1 MCPKPA
7 LYKRHI
13 LKKALLKM
21 SNTEVRES
29 ESSARYRIAVDTGG
43 TFTDVV
49 VGNNSGDMA
58 VGKALTTYDRV
69 FTGFEGAVHRAAE
82 SVGWSG
88 DEVLRNADV
97 IVYGTTHATNAVL
110 TNKVAK
116 TALLVT
122 DGFADTLLLREGGRR
137 DAFDSKA
144 AYPPPYI
151 PRHLTFEITERISA
165 EGEVLVPLDEEQV
178 RSVLHSLADLGIEAI
193 AVACLWSIINDAHE
207 QRIAELIKEIL
218 PGVPYT
224 LSNDANPT
232 IREYRRAS
240 AASIDASLK
249 PLMADH
255 LGNLREDLVKYG
267 FAGDLLVVTSE
278 GAVLDAE
285 DVLDRPV
292 LLLNSGPSMA
302 PLVGAAAAPDRETVV
317 VCDMGGTTF
326 DVSLVEKGV
335 VRHTREAWLGEP
347 FVGHLTG
354 LSSVAVSSIGAG
366 GGSIAWIDG
375 GGLLRVGP
383 QSARSTPGPAA
394 YGKGGVEPTVTDACV
409 VLGYLDV
416 EGFEGGFTLDR
427 DAAIRAVQSRVAE
440 PLGMDLRQAAQAIL
454 DVSGNQMATATRQAA
469 LEQGVDPRGALMVA
483 GGGAGAMVAALIGDI
498 LETDTVLVPAT
509 AGVLA
514 AYGAHRAPIATEF
527 LSPLHNDTRNFDA
540 GSAQTAVTELTAKA
554 ETFAQRFTHVSN
566 DAEFSYFVDARYPGQ
581 AWDLR
586 VYLDS
591 APDPQGGAAETIE
604 QAFHAEHDRRNGT
617 HDSAS
622 RVEIITWGVRVEIP
636 RHEQLKDAEHV
647 GIESEVHRTDEIV
660 FGGSPYSTPRYRGVT
675 LSPGQHISGPAIIDQ
690 PTTTI
695 VVPPEWDANLDARS
709 NIYLN
714 RKEA

>member
-1 MCPKPA
+1 
-7 LYKRHI
+7 
-13 LKKALLKM
+13 M
-21 SNTEVRES
+21 SDVQTQPGE
-29 ESSARYRIAVDTGG
+29 ARYRIAVDTGG

-49 VGNNSGDMA
+49 VGSNSGDMA

-69 FTGFEGAVHRAAE
+69 FTGFEASVRRAAE

-88 DEVLRNADV
+88 DDVLRNADV

-110 TNKVAK
+110 TGKVAK
-116 TALLVT
+116 TALLTT

-165 EGEVLVPLDEEQV
+165 EGDILVELDEEQV
-178 RSVLHSLADLGIEAI
+178 REVLGSFKEQGIEAV
-193 AVACLWSIINDAHE
+193 AVSFLWSIINDAHE
-207 QRIAELIKEIL
+207 KRVAELIKEIL

-224 LSNDANPT
+224 LSNAANPT
-232 IREYRRAS
+232 IREYRRSS

-255 LGNLREDLVKYG
+255 LGKLRSDLQEYG
-267 FAGDLLVVTSE
+267 FDGDLLVVTSE
-278 GAVLDAE
+278 GAVLDVA

-302 PLVGAAAAPDRETVV
+302 PLVGAAAAPDHDTVV

-326 DVSLVEKGV
+326 DVSLVENGV

-394 YGKGGVEPTVTDACV
+394 YGRGGEEPTVTDACV
-409 VLGYLDV
+409 ALGYLDT
-416 EGFEGGFTLDR
+416 EGFEGGFTLNR
-427 DAAIRAVQSRVAE
+427 EAAVKAIDTRIAG
-440 PLGMDLRQAAQAIL
+440 PLKMDTLQAAQAIL
-454 DVSGNQMATATRQAA
+454 DVSANHMATAIRQSA
-469 LEQGVDPRGALMVA
+469 LEQGVDPRGALIVA
-483 GGGAGAMVAALIGDI
+483 GGGAGAMVAAIIGRL
-498 LETDTVLVPAT
+498 LEADTVLIPAT

-527 LSPLHNDTRNFDA
+527 LSPLHNDTRSFDA
-540 GSAQTAVTELTAKA
+540 GSASRAVEDLTAKA
-554 ETFAQRFTHVSN
+554 ELFVKRFDGVGEAPKVT
-566 DAEFSYFVDARYPGQ
+566 YFVDARYPGQ

-586 VYLDS
+586 VYLDA
-591 APDPQGGAAETIE
+591 APDTSGDAAGIIE
-604 QAFHAEHDRRNGT
+604 RAFHEEHDRRNGT
-617 HDSAS
+617 HDPDS

-636 RHEQLKDAEHV
+636 RPEHTRS
-647 GIESEVHRTDEIV
+647 ESELSRTAEIHRTDSIV
-660 FGGSPYSTPRYRGVT
+660 FGGEPFSTQRYRGVT
-675 LSPGQHISGPAIIDQ
+675 LAPRDKIVGPAVIDQ

-695 VVPPEWDANLDARS
+695 VVPPEWDATLDERS
-709 NIYLN
+709 NIYLT

>member
-1 MCPKPA
+1 
-7 LYKRHI
+7 
-13 LKKALLKM
+13 M
-21 SNTEVRES
+21 SENEVRAS
-29 ESSARYRIAVDTGG
+29 NPDARYRIAVDTGG

-49 VGNNSGDMA
+49 VGSDSGEMA

-69 FTGFEGAVHRAAE
+69 FTGFEGAVRRAAE
-82 SVGWSG
+82 SAGWSG

-110 TNKVAK
+110 TGRIAK

-151 PRHLTFEITERISA
+151 PRHLTFEITERLSA
-165 EGEVLVPLDEEQV
+165 EGEVLVPLDEDQV
-178 RSVLHSLADLGIEAI
+178 RSVLRSFVDLEIEAI

-207 QRIAELIKEIL
+207 RRIAELIEEIL

-224 LSNDANPT
+224 LSNEANPT

-255 LGNLREDLVKYG
+255 LGKLRGDLAQFG

-278 GAVLDAE
+278 GAVLDVV

-317 VCDMGGTTF
+317 VCDMGGTTY

-366 GGSIAWIDG
+366 GGSIAWIDA

-394 YGKGGVEPTVTDACV
+394 YGRGGEEPTVTDACV
-409 VLGYLDV
+409 ALGYLDV
-416 EGFEGGFTLDR
+416 EGFEGGFTLDL
-427 DAAIRAVQSRVAE
+427 DAAVTAIETRIAD
-440 PLGMDLRQAAQAIL
+440 PLGMNVLEAAQAIL
-454 DVSGNQMATATRQAA
+454 EVSGNQMATATRQAA
-469 LEQGVDPRGALMVA
+469 LEQGVDPRGALVVA
-483 GGGAGAMVAALIGDI
+483 GGGAGAMVAAIIGNL
-498 LETDTVLVPAT
+498 LEADTVLIPAT

-540 GSAQTAVTELTAKA
+540 RSAITAVEEVGRKAKA
-554 ETFAQRFTHVSN
+554 FAARFEKVN
-566 DAEFSYFVDARYPGQ
+566 PDAEFSYFVDARYPGQ

-586 VYLDS
+586 VYLDG
-591 APDPQGGAAETIE
+591 APDAEGNAAERIE

-617 HDSAS
+617 HDAAS

-636 RHEQLKDAEHV
+636 RHEQV
-647 GIESEVHRTDEIV
+647 GEEVAASGESVVHRRDPIV
-660 FGGSPYSTPRYRGVT
+660 FGGETFETPRYRGVT
-675 LSPGQHISGPAIIDQ
+675 LSPGQSIPGPAIIDL
-690 PTTTI
+690 PTTTV
-695 VVPPEWDANLDARS
+695 VVPPEWDANLDDRS

>member
-1 MCPKPA
+1 M
-7 LYKRHI
+7 
-13 LKKALLKM
+13 
-21 SNTEVRES
+21 TELIAS
-29 ESSARYRIAVDTGG
+29 TPGTTRYRIAVDTGG

-49 VGNNSGDMA
+49 VGSDGGQMA

-69 FTGFEGAVHRAAE
+69 FTGFEAAVRRAAE
-82 SVGWSG
+82 SVGWDG
-88 DEVLRNADV
+88 HDVLSKADV

-110 TNKVAK
+110 TGKVAK

-122 DGFADTLLLREGGRR
+122 EGFADTLLLREGGRR

-144 AYPPPYI
+144 AYPGPYI
-151 PRHLTFEITERISA
+151 PRHLTYEITERINA
-165 EGEVLVPLDEEQV
+165 EGEILEALDDDQA
-178 RSVLHSLADLGIEAI
+178 RRALQGLAAQNVE
-193 AVACLWSIINDAHE
+193 AVAVSLLWSIINDVHE
-207 QRIAELIKEIL
+207 TRLGELIEEIL

-224 LSNDANPT
+224 LSHDANPT
-232 IREYRRAS
+232 IREYRRSS

-255 LGNLREDLVKYG
+255 LGNLRADLLTFG

-278 GAVLDAE
+278 GAVLDVA

-302 PLVGAAAAPDRETVV
+302 PLVGAAAAPDQETVV

-326 DVSLVEKGV
+326 DVSLVESGV
-335 VRHTREAWLGEP
+335 VRHTRESWLGEP

-394 YGKGGVEPTVTDACV
+394 YGRGGEEPTVTDACV
-409 VLGYLDV
+409 VLGYLDAA
-416 EGFEGGFTLDR
+416 GFEGGFVLDR
-427 DAAIRAVQSRVAE
+427 DAAERAITSRVTR
-440 PLGMDLRQAAQAIL
+440 PLGMTLRQAAQAIL
-454 DVSGNQMATATRQAA
+454 DVSANHMATAIRQAA
-469 LEQGVDPRGALMVA
+469 LEHGVDPRGALIVA
-483 GGGAGAMVAALIGDI
+483 GGGAGAMVAAAIGTL
-498 LETDTVLVPAT
+498 LEARTVLIPAT

-527 LSPLHNDTRNFDA
+527 LSPLANDTRSFDSS
-540 GSAQTAVTELTAKA
+540 SASRAVSDLKAKA
-554 ETFAQRFTHVSN
+554 AAFAERFDGVG
-566 DAEFSYFVDARYPGQ
+566 AEAKFTYFVDARYPGQ

-586 VYLDS
+586 VHLER
-591 APDPQGGAAETIE
+591 APEVSDAAGVIE
-604 QAFHAEHDRRNGT
+604 AAFHEEHDRRNGT
-617 HDSAS
+617 SDSKS
-622 RVEIITWGVRVEIP
+622 RVEIITWGVRVEVP
-636 RHEQLKDAEHV
+636 RPDQLSEP
-647 GIESEVHRTDEIV
+647 ESSTGSQESHRTDSII
-660 FGGSPYSTPRYRGVT
+660 FGGEAYETPRYRGVT
-675 LSPGQHISGPAIIDQ
+675 LGPGDRLVGPVVIDL

-695 VVPPEWDANLDARS
+695 VVPPEWDAELDDRS
-709 NIYLN
+709 NIYLT

>member
-1 MCPKPA
+1 
-7 LYKRHI
+7 
-13 LKKALLKM
+13 M
-21 SNTEVRES
+21 SDVQTQPGE
-29 ESSARYRIAVDTGG
+29 ARYRIAVDTGG

-49 VGNNSGDMA
+49 VGSNSGDMA

-69 FTGFEGAVHRAAE
+69 FTGFEASVRRAAE

-88 DEVLRNADV
+88 DDVLRNADV

-110 TNKVAK
+110 TGKVAK
-116 TALLVT
+116 TALLTT

-165 EGEVLVPLDEEQV
+165 EGDILVELDEEQV
-178 RSVLHSLADLGIEAI
+178 REVLGSFKEQGIEAV
-193 AVACLWSIINDAHE
+193 AVSFLWSIINDAHE
-207 QRIAELIKEIL
+207 KRVAELIKEIL

-224 LSNDANPT
+224 LSNAANPT
-232 IREYRRAS
+232 IREYRRSS

-255 LGNLREDLVKYG
+255 LGKLRSDLQEYG

-278 GAVLDAE
+278 GAVLDVA

-302 PLVGAAAAPDRETVV
+302 PLVGAAAAPDHDTVV

-326 DVSLVEKGV
+326 DVSLVENGV

-394 YGKGGVEPTVTDACV
+394 YGRGGEEPTVTDACV
-409 VLGYLDV
+409 ALGYLDT
-416 EGFEGGFTLDR
+416 EGFEGGFTLNR
-427 DAAIRAVQSRVAE
+427 EAAIKAIDTRIAG
-440 PLGMDLRQAAQAIL
+440 PLKMDTLQAAQAIL
-454 DVSGNQMATATRQAA
+454 DVSANHMATAIRQSA
-469 LEQGVDPRGALMVA
+469 LEQGVDPRGALIVA
-483 GGGAGAMVAALIGDI
+483 GGGAGAMVAAIIGRL
-498 LETDTVLVPAT
+498 LEADTVLIPAT

-527 LSPLHNDTRNFDA
+527 LSPLHNDTRSFDA
-540 GSAQTAVTELTAKA
+540 GSASRAVEDLTAKA
-554 ETFAQRFTHVSN
+554 ELFVKRFDGVGEAPKVT
-566 DAEFSYFVDARYPGQ
+566 YFVDARYPGQ

-586 VYLDS
+586 VYLDA
-591 APDPQGGAAETIE
+591 APDTSGDAAGIIE
-604 QAFHAEHDRRNGT
+604 RAFHEEHDRRNGT
-617 HDSAS
+617 HDPDS

-636 RHEQLKDAEHV
+636 RPEHTRS
-647 GIESEVHRTDEIV
+647 ESELSRTAEIHRTDSIV
-660 FGGSPYSTPRYRGVT
+660 FGGEPFSTQRYRGVT
-675 LSPGQHISGPAIIDQ
+675 LAPRDKIVGPAVIDQ

-695 VVPPEWDANLDARS
+695 VVPPEWDATLDERS
-709 NIYLN
+709 NIYLT

>member
-1 MCPKPA
+1 MTNEQSIT
-7 LYKRHI
+7 RDEG
-13 LKKALLKM
+13 
-21 SNTEVRES
+21 S
-29 ESSARYRIAVDTGG
+29 RYRIAVDTGG

-49 VGNNSGDMA
+49 VGSSTGDMA

-69 FTGFEGAVHRAAE
+69 FTGFEASVRRAAE

-88 DEVLRNADV
+88 DEVLRKADV

-110 TNKVAK
+110 TGRVAK

-122 DGFADTLLLREGGRR
+122 QGFADTLLLREGGRR

-144 AYPPPYI
+144 AYPGPYI
-151 PRHLTFEITERISA
+151 PRDLTFEIPERITA
-165 EGEVLVPLDEEQV
+165 EGEVLVPLDEERV
-178 RSVLHSLADLGIEAI
+178 RSVLQQLVNDGVEAI
-193 AVACLWSIINDAHE
+193 AVSFLWSIINDAHE
-207 QRIAELIKEIL
+207 TRLGELIQEVL

-224 LSNDANPT
+224 LSHAANPT
-232 IREYRRAS
+232 IREYRRSS

-255 LGNLREDLVKYG
+255 LGNLRADLEEFG
-267 FAGDLLVVTSE
+267 FDGDLLVVTSE
-278 GAVLDAE
+278 GAVLDVV

-302 PLVGAAAAPDRETVV
+302 PLVGAAAAPERETVV

-326 DVSLVEKGV
+326 DVSLVENGV

-394 YGKGGVEPTVTDACV
+394 YGRGGEEPTVTDACV
-409 VLGYLDV
+409 ALGYLDAS
-416 EGFEGGFTLDR
+416 GFEGGFVLDR
-427 DAAIRAVQSRVAE
+427 EAAVRAIDSRVSAA
-440 PLGMDLRQAAQAIL
+440 LGMTTERAAQAIL
-454 DVSGNQMATATRQAA
+454 DVSANHMATAIRQAS
-469 LEQGVDPRGALMVA
+469 LEQGVDPRGALIVA
-483 GGGAGAMVAALIGDI
+483 GGGAGAMVAGAIGLL
-498 LETDTVLVPAT
+498 LEADTVLIPST

-527 LSPLHNDTRNFDA
+527 LSPLANDTRAFDTA
-540 GSAQTAVTELTAKA
+540 SATRAVSDLEAKA
-554 ETFAQRFTHVSN
+554 AKFAGRFESAAGEPAFT
-566 DAEFSYFVDARYPGQ
+566 YFVDARYPGQ

-586 VYLDS
+586 VHLGES
-591 APDPQGGAAETIE
+591 APGTASDESATIIE
-604 QAFHAEHDRRNGT
+604 NAFHEEHDHRNGT
-617 HDSAS
+617 HDPES
-622 RVEIITWGVRVEIP
+622 RVEIITWGVRVEIARP
-636 RHEQLKDAEHV
+636 EQLKEVART
-647 GIESEVHRTDEIV
+647 GGAPESHRSDRVIFNGET
-660 FGGSPYSTPRYRGVT
+660 YTTPRFRGVT
-675 LSPGQHISGPAIIDQ
+675 LGPGDKLPGPAVIDQ

-695 VVPPEWDANLDARS
+695 VVPPEWDATLDDRS
-709 NIYLN
+709 NIYLT

>member
-1 MCPKPA
+1 MKT
-7 LYKRHI
+7 
-13 LKKALLKM
+13 M
-21 SNTEVRES
+21 SDVQTQPGE
-29 ESSARYRIAVDTGG
+29 ARYRIAVDTGG

-49 VGNNSGDMA
+49 VGSNSGDMA

-69 FTGFEGAVHRAAE
+69 FTGFEASVRRAAE

-88 DEVLRNADV
+88 DDVLRNADV

-110 TNKVAK
+110 TGKVAK
-116 TALLVT
+116 TALLTT

-165 EGEVLVPLDEEQV
+165 EGDVLVELDEEQV
-178 RSVLHSLADLGIEAI
+178 REVLGSFREQGIEAV
-193 AVACLWSIINDAHE
+193 AVSFLWSIINDAHE
-207 QRIAELIKEIL
+207 KRVAELIQEIL

-224 LSNDANPT
+224 LSNAANPT
-232 IREYRRAS
+232 IREYRRSS

-255 LGNLREDLVKYG
+255 LGKLRSDLREYG

-278 GAVLDAE
+278 GAVLDVA

-302 PLVGAAAAPDRETVV
+302 PLVGAAAAPDHDTVV

-326 DVSLVEKGV
+326 DVSLVENGV

-394 YGKGGVEPTVTDACV
+394 YGRGGEEPTVTDACV
-409 VLGYLDV
+409 ALGYLDT
-416 EGFEGGFTLDR
+416 EGFEGGFTLNR
-427 DAAIRAVQSRVAE
+427 EAAVKAIDTRIAG
-440 PLGMDLRQAAQAIL
+440 PLKMDTLQAAQAIL
-454 DVSGNQMATATRQAA
+454 DVSANHMATAIRQSA
-469 LEQGVDPRGALMVA
+469 LEQGVDPRGALIVA
-483 GGGAGAMVAALIGDI
+483 GGGAGAMVAAIIGRL
-498 LETDTVLVPAT
+498 LEADTVLIPAT

-527 LSPLHNDTRNFDA
+527 LSPLHNDTRSFDA
-540 GSAQTAVTELTAKA
+540 GSASRAVEDLTAKA
-554 ETFAQRFTHVSN
+554 ELFVKRFDGVGEEPKVT
-566 DAEFSYFVDARYPGQ
+566 YFVDARYPGQ

-586 VYLDS
+586 VYLDA
-591 APDPQGGAAETIE
+591 APDTSGDAAGIIE
-604 QAFHAEHDRRNGT
+604 RAFHEEHDRRNGT
-617 HDSAS
+617 HDPDS

-636 RHEQLKDAEHV
+636 RPEHTRSDSELSRTAE
-647 GIESEVHRTDEIV
+647 IHRTDSIV
-660 FGGSPYSTPRYRGVT
+660 FGGEPFSTQRYRGVT
-675 LSPGQHISGPAIIDQ
+675 LAPRDKIVGPAVIDQ

-695 VVPPEWDANLDARS
+695 VVPPEWDATLDERS
-709 NIYLN
+709 NIYLT

>member
-1 MCPKPA
+1 
-7 LYKRHI
+7 
-13 LKKALLKM
+13 M
-21 SNTEVRES
+21 SEVQTQPGE
-29 ESSARYRIAVDTGG
+29 ARYRIAVDTGG

-49 VGNNSGDMA
+49 VGSNTGDMA

-69 FTGFEGAVHRAAE
+69 FTGFEASVRRAAE

-88 DEVLRNADV
+88 DDVLRNADV

-110 TNKVAK
+110 TGKVAK
-116 TALLVT
+116 TALLTT

-151 PRHLTFEITERISA
+151 PRNLTFEITERMSS
-165 EGEVLVPLDEEQV
+165 EGDVLLPLDEDQV
-178 RSVLHSLADLGIEAI
+178 RAVLGSFKEQGIEAV
-193 AVACLWSIINDAHE
+193 AVSFLWSIINDAHE
-207 QRIAELIKEIL
+207 KRVAELIHEIL
-218 PGVPYT
+218 PGVPFT
-224 LSNDANPT
+224 LSNQANPT
-232 IREYRRAS
+232 IREYRRSS

-255 LGNLREDLVKYG
+255 LGKLRSDLQEYG

-278 GAVLDAE
+278 GAVLDVA

-302 PLVGAAAAPDRETVV
+302 PLVGAAAAPDHDTVV

-326 DVSLVEKGV
+326 DVSLVENGV

-394 YGKGGVEPTVTDACV
+394 YGRGGEEPTVTDACV
-409 VLGYLDV
+409 ALGYLDAD
-416 EGFEGGFTLDR
+416 GFEGGFTLNR
-427 DAAIRAVQSRVAE
+427 EAAIKAIDTRIAG
-440 PLGMDLRQAAQAIL
+440 PLKMDTLQAAQAIL
-454 DVSGNQMATATRQAA
+454 DVSANHMATAIRQSA
-469 LEQGVDPRGALMVA
+469 LEQGVDPRGALIVA
-483 GGGAGAMVAALIGDI
+483 GGGAGAMVAAIIGRL
-498 LETDTVLVPAT
+498 LEADTVLVPAT

-527 LSPLHNDTRNFDA
+527 LSPLHNDTRSFDA
-540 GSAQTAVTELTAKA
+540 GSASRAVEDLTAKA
-554 ETFAQRFTHVSN
+554 EIFVKRFDGVGEAPKVT
-566 DAEFSYFVDARYPGQ
+566 YFVDARYPGQ

-586 VYLDS
+586 VYLDA
-591 APDPQGGAAETIE
+591 APDTSGDAAGIIE
-604 QAFHAEHDRRNGT
+604 RAFHEEHDRRNGT
-617 HDSAS
+617 HDPDS

-636 RHEQLKDAEHV
+636 RPEHTKS
-647 GIESEVHRTDEIV
+647 ESELSRTAEIHRTDDIV
-660 FGGSPYSTPRYRGVT
+660 FGGEPFSTQRYRGVT
-675 LSPGQHISGPAIIDQ
+675 LAPRDKIVGPAVIDQ

-695 VVPPEWDANLDARS
+695 VVPPEWDATLDERS
-709 NIYLN
+709 NIYLT

>member
-1 MCPKPA
+1 
-7 LYKRHI
+7 
-13 LKKALLKM
+13 M
-21 SNTEVRES
+21 SENEVGVS
-29 ESSARYRIAVDTGG
+29 GGSVRYRIAVDTGG

-49 VGNNSGDMA
+49 VGSSTGQMA

-69 FTGFEGAVHRAAE
+69 FTGFEGAVKRAAE
-82 SVGWSG
+82 SVGWTSE
-88 DEVLRNADV
+88 EVLRNADV

-110 TNKVAK
+110 TGKTAK

-137 DAFDSKA
+137 EAFDSKA

-151 PRHLTFEITERISA
+151 PRHLTFEVTERIAA
-165 EGEVLVPLDEEQV
+165 EGDVLVPLDEEQV
-178 RSVLHSLADLGIEAI
+178 RETLRSFADLGIEAV
-193 AVACLWSIINDAHE
+193 AVACLWSIINSAHE
-207 QRIAELIKEIL
+207 LRIAELIQEIL
-218 PGVPYT
+218 PGIPYT
-224 LSNDANPT
+224 LSHDANPT

-255 LGNLREDLVKYG
+255 LGKLRGDLVEYG
-267 FAGDLLVVTSE
+267 FEGDLLVVTSE
-278 GAVLDAE
+278 GAVLDVV

-394 YGKGGVEPTVTDACV
+394 YGRGGVEPTVTDACV
-409 VLGYLDV
+409 ALGYLDV

-427 DAAIRAVQSRVAE
+427 DAAVEAINTRIAD
-440 PLGMDLRQAAQAIL
+440 PLGMDTLQAAQAIL
-454 DVSGNQMATATRQAA
+454 EVSAHQMATATRQAA
-469 LEQGVDPRGALMVA
+469 LEQGVDPRGALVVA
-483 GGGAGAMVAALIGDI
+483 GGGAGAMVAAIIGVI
-498 LETDTVLVPAT
+498 LETDTVLIPAT

-527 LSPLHNDTRNFDA
+527 LSPLHNDTRNFNADSARTAIDTLSVKAAAFADRFARVSPDA
-540 GSAQTAVTELTAKA
+540 RTK
-554 ETFAQRFTHVSN
+554 
-566 DAEFSYFVDARYPGQ
+566 YFVDARYPGQ

-586 VYLDS
+586 VYLDGV
-591 APDPQGGAAETIE
+591 PDAEGNAAEVIE
-604 QAFHAEHDRRNGT
+604 KAFHAEHDHRNGT
-617 HDSAS
+617 HDPDS
-622 RVEIITWGVRVEIP
+622 RVEIITWGARVEIP
-636 RHEQLKDAEHV
+636 RPEQLSADVEVTGDAV
-647 GIESEVHRTDEIV
+647 VHRTDPIV
-660 FGGSPYSTPRYRGVT
+660 FGGKVHDTPRYRGVT
-675 LSPGQHISGPAIIDQ
+675 LAPGQLVVGPAIIDQ

-695 VVPPEWDANLDARS
+695 VVPPEWDANLDDRS
-709 NIYLN
+709 NIYLT

>member
-1 MCPKPA
+1 
-7 LYKRHI
+7 
-13 LKKALLKM
+13 M
-21 SNTEVRES
+21 SEFQKQSDGE
-29 ESSARYRIAVDTGG
+29 ARYRIAVDTGG

-49 VGNNSGDMA
+49 VGSNNGEMG

-69 FTGFEGAVHRAAE
+69 FTGFEASVRRAAE

-110 TNKVAK
+110 TGKVAK

-122 DGFADTLLLREGGRR
+122 EGFADTLLLREGGRR
-137 DAFDSKA
+137 DVFDSKA

-151 PRHLTFEITERISA
+151 PRHLTFEIRERVSA
-165 EGEVLVPLDEEQV
+165 EGEVLVPLDEDQV
-178 RSVLHSLADLGIEAI
+178 RDVLRSFADEGIEAI
-193 AVACLWSIINDAHE
+193 AVSCLWSIINDVHE
-207 QRIAELIKEIL
+207 RRIAELIREIL

-224 LSNDANPT
+224 LSNEANPT
-232 IREYRRAS
+232 IREYRRSS

-255 LGNLREDLVKYG
+255 LGKLRSDLLEYG
-267 FAGDLLVVTSE
+267 FSGDLLVVTSE
-278 GAVLDAE
+278 GAVLDVA

-302 PLVGAAAAPDRETVV
+302 PLVGAAAAPDRDTVV

-326 DVSLVEKGV
+326 DVSLVEEGV

-354 LSSVAVSSIGAG
+354 LSSVAVTSIGAG

-394 YGKGGVEPTVTDACV
+394 YGRGGEEPTVTDACLA
-409 VLGYLDV
+409 LGYLDA
-416 EGFEGGFTLDR
+416 EGFEGGFVLDR
-427 DAAIRAVQSRVAE
+427 EAALRAIDTRISGS
-440 PLGMDLRQAAQAIL
+440 LKMDTLQAAQAIL
-454 DVSGNQMATATRQAA
+454 DVSSNHMATAIRQAA
-469 LEQGVDPRGALMVA
+469 LEHGVDPRGALIVA
-483 GGGAGAMVAALIGDI
+483 GGGAGAMVAAAIGVL
-498 LETDTVLVPAT
+498 LETDTVLIPAT

-527 LSPLHNDTRNFDA
+527 LSPLHNDTRNFNA
-540 GSAQTAVTELTAKA
+540 GSATSAIEDLTVKA
-554 ETFAQRFTHVSN
+554 NGFVERFTGVGTT
-566 DAEFSYFVDARYPGQ
+566 AEVTYFVDARYPGQ

-586 VYLDS
+586 VYLDA
-591 APDPQGGAAETIE
+591 APEAAGDAAAVIE
-604 QAFHAEHDRRNGT
+604 QAFHEEHDRRNGT
-617 HDSAS
+617 HDPDS

-636 RHEQLKDAEHV
+636 RPHETASGSAAK
-647 GIESEVHRTDEIV
+647 GTSEFHRVDQIV
-660 FGGSPYSTPRYRGVT
+660 FGGKSYSTTRYRGVT
-675 LSPGQHISGPAIIDQ
+675 LEPRDKIEGPAVIDQ

-695 VVPPEWDANLDARS
+695 VVPPEWNATLDEHS
-709 NIYLN
+709 NIYLT

>member
-1 MCPKPA
+1 
-7 LYKRHI
+7 
-13 LKKALLKM
+13 M
-21 SNTEVRES
+21 STVQTPSGGGE
-29 ESSARYRIAVDTGG
+29 ARYRIAVDTGG

-49 VGNNSGDMA
+49 VGSNAGEMA

-69 FTGFEGAVHRAAE
+69 FTGFEASVRRAAE

-110 TNKVAK
+110 TGKVAR
-116 TALLVT
+116 TALLT
-122 DGFADTLLLREGGRR
+122 TSGFADTLLLREGGRR
-137 DAFDSKA
+137 DAFDSRA

-151 PRHLTFEITERISA
+151 PRHLTFEINERISA
-165 EGEVLVPLDEEQV
+165 EGDVLVALDDDEV
-178 RSVLHSLADLGIEAI
+178 RGVLRGLADEGIEAI
-193 AVACLWSIINDAHE
+193 AVSFLWSIINDAHE
-207 QRIAELIKEIL
+207 RRLGELIQEIL

-224 LSNDANPT
+224 LSHAANPT
-232 IREYRRAS
+232 IREYRRSS
-240 AASIDASLK
+240 AAAIDASLK

-255 LGNLREDLVKYG
+255 LGNLRSDLVAFG

-278 GAVLDAE
+278 GAVLDVV

-335 VRHTREAWLGEP
+335 VRHTREAWLGEQ

-354 LSSVAVSSIGAG
+354 LSTVAVTSIGAG
-366 GGSIAWIDG
+366 GGSIAWIDS

-394 YGKGGVEPTVTDACV
+394 YGRGGEEPTVTDACV
-409 VLGYLDV
+409 ALGYLDT

-427 DAAIRAVQSRVAE
+427 EAAVRAIDSRIAG
-440 PLGMDLRQAAQAIL
+440 PLKMDTMQAAQAIL
-454 DVSGNQMATATRQAA
+454 DVSANHMATATRQAS
-469 LEQGVDPRGALMVA
+469 LEQGVDPRGALIVA
-483 GGGAGAMVAALIGDI
+483 GGGAGAMVAAVIGRL
-498 LETDTVLVPAT
+498 LETDTILIPST

-527 LSPLHNDTRNFDA
+527 LSPLHNDTRHFNVS
-540 GSAQTAVTELTAKA
+540 SAVVAVTELGEKA
-554 ETFAQRFTHVSN
+554 AAFAERFTAVSSG
-566 DAEFSYFVDARYPGQ
+566 AEVTYFVDARYPGQ

-586 VYLDS
+586 VYL
-591 APDPQGGAAETIE
+591 GAAPNAADDAAHVIE
-604 QAFHAEHDRRNGT
+604 RAFHEEHDRRNGT
-617 HDSAS
+617 HDAAS

-636 RHEQLKDAEHV
+636 RPERLKAPAPAA
-647 GIESEVHRTDEIV
+647 GTSEVHRVDPIV
-660 FGGSPYSTPRYRGVT
+660 FGGQSHDTKRYRGVT
-675 LSPGQHISGPAIIDQ
+675 LEPGDTIVGPAVIDQ

-695 VVPPEWDANLDARS
+695 VVPPEWDATLDSRS
-709 NIYLN
+709 NIYLTL
-714 RKEA
+714 KGA

>member
-1 MCPKPA
+1 MTDVHSAPA
-7 LYKRHI
+7 P
-13 LKKALLKM
+13 
-21 SNTEVRES
+21 E
-29 ESSARYRIAVDTGG
+29 RYRIAVDTGG

-49 VGNNSGDMA
+49 VGSGSGEMA
-58 VGKALTTYDRV
+58 VGKALTNYDRV
-69 FTGFEGAVHRAAE
+69 FQGFEGAVHRAAE
-82 SVGWSG
+82 SVGWNG
-88 DEVLRNADV
+88 AEVLRNADV

-110 TNKVAK
+110 TGKVAN

-144 AYPPPYI
+144 AYPGPYI
-151 PRHLTFEITERISA
+151 PRRLTYEIRERVSS
-165 EGEVLVPLDEEQV
+165 EGEVLTPLDEAQARE
-178 RSVLHSLADLGIEAI
+178 VLTRLSEDGVE
-193 AVACLWSIINDAHE
+193 AVAVSFLWSIVNDAHE
-207 QRIAELIKEIL
+207 LRLGELIEEIL

-224 LSNDANPT
+224 LSNRANPT
-232 IREYRRAS
+232 IREYRRSS

-255 LGNLREDLVKYG
+255 LGNLRSDLADNG

-278 GAVLDAE
+278 GAVLDIS

-394 YGKGGVEPTVTDACV
+394 YGRGGLEPTVTDACV
-409 VLGYLDV
+409 VLGYLDAS
-416 EGFEGGFTLDR
+416 GFEGGFVLDR
-427 DAAIRAVQSRVAE
+427 DAAEQAIVSRIAG
-440 PLGMDLRQAAQAIL
+440 PMGMTVEQAAQAIL
-454 DVSGNQMATATRQAA
+454 DVSANHMATAIRHAS
-469 LEQGVDPRGALMVA
+469 LEQGVDPRGALIVA
-483 GGGAGAMVAALIGDI
+483 GGGAGAMVAAEIGGL
-498 LETDTVLVPAT
+498 LETDTVLIPAT

-527 LSPLHNDTRNFDA
+527 LSPLHNDTQAFNSE
-540 GSAQTAVTELTAKA
+540 SATQAITELKAKA
-554 ETFAQRFTHVSN
+554 ADFAERFDGVGG
-566 DAEFSYFVDARYPGQ
+566 APEFTYFVDARYPGQ

-586 VYLDS
+586 VRLS
-591 APDPQGGAAETIE
+591 GPPETGGDAAEVIAT
-604 QAFHAEHDRRNGT
+604 AFHEEHDRRNGT
-617 HDSAS
+617 HDPRS
-622 RVEIITWGVRVEIP
+622 RVEIISWGVRVEVSRPENLNIQVASGGSP
-636 RHEQLKDAEHV
+636 
-647 GIESEVHRTDEIV
+647 ESHRTDQVI
-660 FGGSPYSTPRYRGVT
+660 FGGRSYATPRFRGVT
-675 LSPGQHISGPAIIDQ
+675 LGPGDSLPGPTVIDQ

-695 VVPPEWDANLDARS
+695 VVPPEWNATLDDRS
-709 NIYLN
+709 NIYLT

>member
-1 MCPKPA
+1 
-7 LYKRHI
+7 
-13 LKKALLKM
+13 M
-21 SNTEVRES
+21 SDVQTQPGE
-29 ESSARYRIAVDTGG
+29 ARYRIAVDTGG

-49 VGNNSGDMA
+49 VGSNSGDMA

-69 FTGFEGAVHRAAE
+69 FTGFEASVRRAAE

-88 DEVLRNADV
+88 DDVLRNADV

-110 TNKVAK
+110 TGKVAK
-116 TALLVT
+116 TALLTT

-144 AYPPPYI
+144 AYPPPYV
-151 PRHLTFEITERISA
+151 PRQLTFEITERISA
-165 EGEVLVPLDEEQV
+165 EGDVLVELDEEQV
-178 RSVLHSLADLGIEAI
+178 REVLGSFKEQGIEAV
-193 AVACLWSIINDAHE
+193 AVSFLWSIINDAHE
-207 QRIAELIKEIL
+207 KRVAELIKEIL

-224 LSNDANPT
+224 LSNAANPT
-232 IREYRRAS
+232 IREYRRSS

-255 LGNLREDLVKYG
+255 LGKLRSDLQEYG

-278 GAVLDAE
+278 GAVLDVA

-302 PLVGAAAAPDRETVV
+302 PLVGAAAAPDHDTVV

-326 DVSLVEKGV
+326 DVSLVENGV

-394 YGKGGVEPTVTDACV
+394 YGRGGEEPTVTDACV
-409 VLGYLDV
+409 ALGYLDT
-416 EGFEGGFTLDR
+416 EGFEGGFTLNR
-427 DAAIRAVQSRVAE
+427 EAAIKAIDTRIAG
-440 PLGMDLRQAAQAIL
+440 PLKMDTLQAAQAIL
-454 DVSGNQMATATRQAA
+454 DVSANHMATAIRQSA
-469 LEQGVDPRGALMVA
+469 LEQGVDPRGALIVA
-483 GGGAGAMVAALIGDI
+483 GGGAGAMVAAIIGRL
-498 LETDTVLVPAT
+498 LEADTVLIPAT

-527 LSPLHNDTRNFDA
+527 LSPLHNDTRSFDA
-540 GSAQTAVTELTAKA
+540 GSASRAVEDLTAKA
-554 ETFAQRFTHVSN
+554 ELFVKRFDGVGEAPKVT
-566 DAEFSYFVDARYPGQ
+566 YFVDARYPGQ

-586 VYLDS
+586 VYLDA
-591 APDPQGGAAETIE
+591 APDTSGDAAGIIE
-604 QAFHAEHDRRNGT
+604 RAFHEEHDRRNGT
-617 HDSAS
+617 HDPDS

-636 RHEQLKDAEHV
+636 RPEHTKS
-647 GIESEVHRTDEIV
+647 ESELSRTAEIHRTDSIV
-660 FGGSPYSTPRYRGVT
+660 FGGEPFSTQRYRGVT
-675 LSPGQHISGPAIIDQ
+675 LAPRDKIVGPAVIDQ

-695 VVPPEWDANLDARS
+695 VVPPEWDATLDERS
-709 NIYLN
+709 NIYLT

>member
-1 MCPKPA
+1 
-7 LYKRHI
+7 
-13 LKKALLKM
+13 M
-21 SNTEVRES
+21 SEVQTQPGE
-29 ESSARYRIAVDTGG
+29 ARYRIAVDTGG

-49 VGNNSGDMA
+49 VGSNSGDMA

-69 FTGFEGAVHRAAE
+69 FTGFEASVRRAAE

-88 DEVLRNADV
+88 DDVLRNADV

-110 TNKVAK
+110 TGKVAK
-116 TALLVT
+116 TALLTT

-151 PRHLTFEITERISA
+151 PRHLTFQITERISS
-165 EGEVLVPLDEEQV
+165 EGDILVELDEKQV
-178 RSVLHSLADLGIEAI
+178 RQILGSFKEQGIEAV
-193 AVACLWSIINDAHE
+193 AVSFLWSIINDAHE
-207 QRIAELIKEIL
+207 KRVAELIQEIL

-224 LSNDANPT
+224 LSNAANPT
-232 IREYRRAS
+232 IREYRRSS

-255 LGNLREDLVKYG
+255 LGKLRSDLQKYG

-278 GAVLDAE
+278 GAVLDVA

-302 PLVGAAAAPDRETVV
+302 PLVGAAAAPDHDTVV

-326 DVSLVEKGV
+326 DVSLVENGV

-394 YGKGGVEPTVTDACV
+394 YGRGGEEPTVTDACV
-409 VLGYLDV
+409 ALGYLDT
-416 EGFEGGFTLDR
+416 EGFEGGFTLNR
-427 DAAIRAVQSRVAE
+427 EAAIKAIDTRIAG
-440 PLGMDLRQAAQAIL
+440 PLKMDTLQAAQAIL
-454 DVSGNQMATATRQAA
+454 DVSANHMATAIRQSA
-469 LEQGVDPRGALMVA
+469 LEQGVDPRGALIVA
-483 GGGAGAMVAALIGDI
+483 GGGAGAMVAAIIGRL
-498 LETDTVLVPAT
+498 LEADTVLIPAT

-527 LSPLHNDTRNFDA
+527 LSPLHNDTRSFDA
-540 GSAQTAVTELTAKA
+540 GSASRAVEDLTAKA
-554 ETFAQRFTHVSN
+554 EVFVKRFDGVGEAPKVTF
-566 DAEFSYFVDARYPGQ
+566 FVDARYPGQ

-586 VYLDS
+586 VYLDA
-591 APDPQGGAAETIE
+591 APDTSGDAAGIIE
-604 QAFHAEHDRRNGT
+604 RAFHEEHDRRNGT
-617 HDSAS
+617 HDPDS

-636 RHEQLKDAEHV
+636 RSEHTKS
-647 GIESEVHRTDEIV
+647 ESELSRTAEIHRTDSIV
-660 FGGSPYSTPRYRGVT
+660 FGGEPFSTQRYRGVT
-675 LSPGQHISGPAIIDQ
+675 LAPRDKIVGPAVIDQ

-695 VVPPEWDANLDARS
+695 VVPPEWDATLDERS
-709 NIYLN
+709 NIYLT

>member
-1 MCPKPA
+1 MSEVQTKP
-7 LYKRHI
+7 
-13 LKKALLKM
+13 
-21 SNTEVRES
+21 S
-29 ESSARYRIAVDTGG
+29 EARYRIAVDTGG

-49 VGNNSGDMA
+49 LDSTTGDMA

-69 FTGFEGAVHRAAE
+69 FTGFEASVRRAAE

-88 DEVLRNADV
+88 DDVLRNADV

-110 TNKVAK
+110 TGKVAK
-116 TALLVT
+116 TALLTT

-151 PRHLTFEITERISA
+151 PRQLTFEIRERVSA
-165 EGEVLVPLDEEQV
+165 EGDVLVPLDEEQA
-178 RSVLHSLADLGIEAI
+178 REILGSFKEQGIEAV
-193 AVACLWSIINDAHE
+193 AVSFLWSIINDVHE
-207 QRIAELIKEIL
+207 RRVGELIEEIL

-224 LSNDANPT
+224 LSNEANPT
-232 IREYRRAS
+232 IREYRRSS

-255 LGNLREDLVKYG
+255 LGKLRSDLQEYG

-278 GAVLDAE
+278 GAVLDVA

-302 PLVGAAAAPDRETVV
+302 PLVGAAAAPDRDTVV

-326 DVSLVEKGV
+326 DVSLVEEGV

-394 YGKGGVEPTVTDACV
+394 YGRGGEEPTVTDACV
-409 VLGYLDV
+409 ALGYLDT

-427 DAAIRAVQSRVAE
+427 EAAVRAIDTRIAG
-440 PLGMDLRQAAQAIL
+440 PLKMDTLQAAQAIL
-454 DVSGNQMATATRQAA
+454 DVSANHMATAIRQAA
-469 LEQGVDPRGALMVA
+469 LEQGVDPRGALIVA
-483 GGGAGAMVAALIGDI
+483 GGGAGAMVAAAIGVL
-498 LETDTVLVPAT
+498 LEADTVLIPAT
-509 AGVLA
+509 AGVLPPT
-514 AYGAHRAPIATEF
+514 AHT
-527 LSPLHNDTRNFDA
+527 
-540 GSAQTAVTELTAKA
+540 
-554 ETFAQRFTHVSN
+554 
-566 DAEFSYFVDARYPGQ
+566 
-581 AWDLR
+581 
-586 VYLDS
+586 
-591 APDPQGGAAETIE
+591 
-604 QAFHAEHDRRNGT
+604 
-617 HDSAS
+617 
-622 RVEIITWGVRVEIP
+622 
-636 RHEQLKDAEHV
+636 
-647 GIESEVHRTDEIV
+647 VHRSQRNSSRRCTTTPAASMPV
-660 FGGSPYSTPRYRGVT
+660 PPPGRWGTLRRRRTSSWSVSTAWARRPTSPTSSMPATRARRGTCGSTWMKPRTPPSTPQQSLSGPSTKSTTAATARTIRTAASKSSRGASGWKSPDRSTPRRT
-675 LSPGQHISGPAIIDQ
+675 
-690 PTTTI
+690 
-695 VVPPEWDANLDARS
+695 PESAEPARS
-709 NIYLN
+709 TAPTPLSLAAN
-714 RKEA
+714 ASAPSGTAA

>member
-1 MCPKPA
+1 MTKENSEE
-7 LYKRHI
+7 
-13 LKKALLKM
+13 
-21 SNTEVRES
+21 SNGTVT
-29 ESSARYRIAVDTGG
+29 YRIAVDTGG

-49 VGNNSGDMA
+49 VGSSSGSIA

-69 FTGFEGAVHRAAE
+69 FTGFEASVRRAAE

-88 DEVLRNADV
+88 DEVLRNAEV

-110 TNKVAK
+110 TGRVAK
-116 TALLVT
+116 TALLIT
-122 DGFADTLLLREGGRR
+122 SGFADTLFLREGGRR
-137 DAFDSKA
+137 DVFDSKA

-151 PRHLTFEITERISA
+151 ARSLTYEITERISA

-178 RSVLHSLADLGIEAI
+178 KGILNGFAQDGVE
-193 AVACLWSIINDAHE
+193 AVAVSFLWSIMNDAHE
-207 QRIAELIKEIL
+207 RRIAQLIQEIL

-224 LSNDANPT
+224 LSSRANPT
-232 IREYRRAS
+232 IREYRRTS

-255 LGNLREDLVKYG
+255 LGNLREDLLEYG
-267 FAGDLLVVTSE
+267 FGGDLLVVTSE
-278 GAVLDAE
+278 GAVLDVV

-302 PLVGAAAAPDRETVV
+302 PLVGAAAAPDRDTVV

-326 DVSLVEKGV
+326 DVSLVEKGI

-354 LSSVAVSSIGAG
+354 LSSVAVTSIGAG

-394 YGKGGVEPTVTDACV
+394 YGRGGEEPTVTDACV

-416 EGFEGGFTLDR
+416 EGFEGGFTLDKQ
-427 DAAIRAVQSRVAE
+427 AAISAIDSRISGA
-440 PLGMDLRQAAQAIL
+440 LDLSTIQAAQAIL
-454 DVSGNQMATATRQAA
+454 DISANHMATAIRQAA
-469 LEQGVDPRGALMVA
+469 LEQGVDPRGALIVA
-483 GGGAGAMVAALIGDI
+483 GGGAGAMVAAAIGKL
-498 LETDTVLVPAT
+498 LEADTVLIPAT

-527 LSPLHNDTRNFDA
+527 VSPLHNETRNFNTESASRALLDLQDQARIFAERFGDA
-540 GSAQTAVTELTAKA
+540 GKNA
-554 ETFAQRFTHVSN
+554 EKT
-566 DAEFSYFVDARYPGQ
+566 YFVDARYPGQ

-586 VYLDS
+586 VFLEGF
-591 APDPQGGAAETIE
+591 PDAHSDAAEMIE
-604 QAFHAEHDRRNGT
+604 KAFHAEHDRRNGT
-617 HDSAS
+617 HDPES

-636 RHEQLKDAEHV
+636 RPETLGAA
-647 GIESEVHRTDEIV
+647 GASERTKEIHRTDSVV
-660 FGGSPYSTPRYRGVT
+660 FGGNHFDTPRYRGAT
-675 LSPGQHISGPAIIDQ
+675 LQPGDQIAGPAVIDQ

-695 VVPPEWDANLDARS
+695 VVPPDWDATLDDRS
-709 NIYLN
+709 NIYLT
-714 RKEA
+714 RKDS

>member
-1 MCPKPA
+1 MTDVHSGHA
-7 LYKRHI
+7 H
-13 LKKALLKM
+13 
-21 SNTEVRES
+21 E
-29 ESSARYRIAVDTGG
+29 RYRIAVDTGG

-49 VGNNSGDMA
+49 VGSGRGEMA
-58 VGKALTTYDRV
+58 VGKALTDYDRV
-69 FTGFEGAVHRAAE
+69 FQGFQAAVHRAAE
-82 SVGWSG
+82 SVGWDG
-88 DEVLRNADV
+88 AAVLRNADV

-110 TNKVAK
+110 TGKVAN

-122 DGFADTLLLREGGRR
+122 EGFADTLLLREGGRR

-144 AYPPPYI
+144 AYPGPYI
-151 PRHLTFEITERISA
+151 PRRLTFEIQERISS
-165 EGEVLVPLDEEQV
+165 EGEVLTPLDEGQV
-178 RSVLHSLADLGIEAI
+178 REVLTRLRDDRVE
-193 AVACLWSIINDAHE
+193 AVAVSFLWSIINDTHE
-207 QRIAELIKEIL
+207 VRLGELIEEIL

-224 LSNDANPT
+224 LSNRANPT
-232 IREYRRAS
+232 IREYRRSS

-255 LGNLREDLVKYG
+255 LGNLRSDLFDNG

-278 GAVLDAE
+278 GAVLDVS

-394 YGKGGVEPTVTDACV
+394 YGRGGLEPTVTDACV
-409 VLGYLDV
+409 VLGYLDAT
-416 EGFEGGFTLDR
+416 GFEGGFVLDR
-427 DAAIRAVQSRVAE
+427 DAAVEAIDSRICG
-440 PLGMDLRQAAQAIL
+440 PLDMSVEQAAQAIL
-454 DVSGNQMATATRQAA
+454 HVSANHMATAIRHAS
-469 LEQGVDPRGALMVA
+469 LEQGVDPRGALIVA
-483 GGGAGAMVAALIGDI
+483 GGGAGAMVAAAIGGL
-498 LETDTVLVPAT
+498 LETDTVLIPAT

-527 LSPLHNDTRNFDA
+527 LSPLHNDTLAFDPL
-540 GSAQTAVTELTAKA
+540 SATRAVTELKAKA
-554 ETFAQRFTHVSN
+554 ADFAARFDGVGGEP
-566 DAEFSYFVDARYPGQ
+566 EFTYFVDARYPGQ

-586 VYLDS
+586 VRLVGP
-591 APDPQGGAAETIE
+591 PDTEGNAAEVIAT
-604 QAFHAEHDRRNGT
+604 AFHEEHDRRNGT
-617 HDSAS
+617 HDPRS
-622 RVEIITWGVRVEIP
+622 RVEIISWGVRVEVSRPENLNI
-636 RHEQLKDAEHV
+636 QVASGGSAE
-647 GIESEVHRTDEIV
+647 SHRTDQIIFDGV
-660 FGGSPYSTPRYRGVT
+660 SHATPRFRGVT
-675 LSPGQHISGPAIIDQ
+675 LGPGDSLAGPVVIDQ

-695 VVPPEWDANLDARS
+695 VVPPEWHATLDDRS
-709 NIYLN
+709 NIYLT

>member
-1 MCPKPA
+1 
-7 LYKRHI
+7 
-13 LKKALLKM
+13 M
-21 SNTEVRES
+21 SENENRPGGET
-29 ESSARYRIAVDTGG
+29 RYRIAVDTGG

-49 VGNNSGDMA
+49 VGASTGEMA

-69 FTGFEGAVHRAAE
+69 FTGFEASVRRAAE
-82 SVGWSG
+82 SVGWTAE
-88 DEVLRNADV
+88 EVLRGAEV

-110 TNKVAK
+110 TGKIAK

-122 DGFADTLLLREGGRR
+122 EGFADTLLLREGGRR

-151 PRHLTFEITERISA
+151 PRHLTFEISERISA
-165 EGEVLVPLDEEQV
+165 EGEVLVPLDEDRV
-178 RSVLHSLADLGIEAI
+178 REVLRSFADLGIEAV
-193 AVACLWSIINDAHE
+193 AVSCLWSIINDAHE
-207 QRIAELIKEIL
+207 RRIAELIEEIL

-224 LSNDANPT
+224 LSNEANPT
-232 IREYRRAS
+232 IREYRRSS
-240 AASIDASLK
+240 AAAIDASLK

-255 LGNLREDLVKYG
+255 LGNLRADLVAYG
-267 FAGDLLVVTSE
+267 FDGDLLVVTSE
-278 GAVLDAE
+278 GAVLDVS

-394 YGKGGVEPTVTDACV
+394 YGRGGEEPTVTDACV
-409 VLGYLDV
+409 ALGYLDV
-416 EGFEGGFTLDR
+416 EGFEGGFVLDR
-427 DAAIRAVQSRVAE
+427 EAAVTAIDTRIAG
-440 PLGMDLRQAAQAIL
+440 PLGMDTSRAAQAIL
-454 DVSGNQMATATRQAA
+454 EVSANHMATAIRQSA
-469 LEQGVDPRGALMVA
+469 LEQGVDPRGALIVA
-483 GGGAGAMVAALIGDI
+483 GGGAGAMVAAIIGVL
-498 LETDTVLVPAT
+498 LEADTVLIPAT

-527 LSPLHNDTRNFDA
+527 LSPLHNDTRSFDA
-540 GSAQTAVTELTAKA
+540 ASARTAVEELGVKA
-554 ETFAQRFTHVSN
+554 RVFADRFTGVGTG
-566 DAEFSYFVDARYPGQ
+566 AEFTYFVDARYPGQ

-586 VYLDS
+586 VYLEG
-591 APDPQGGAAETIE
+591 APDAGGDAAEVIE
-604 QAFHAEHDRRNGT
+604 RAFHAEHDRRNGT
-617 HDSAS
+617 HDAAS

-636 RHEQLKDAEHV
+636 RPEQLGASASR
-647 GIESEVHRTDEIV
+647 GGESAIHRTDPVV
-660 FGGSPYSTPRYRGVT
+660 FGGESYETPRYRGVT
-675 LSPGQHISGPAIIDQ
+675 LEPGERIVGPAVIDQ

-695 VVPPEWDANLDARS
+695 VIPPEWDAKLDDRS
-709 NIYLN
+709 NIYLT

>member
-1 MCPKPA
+1 
-7 LYKRHI
+7 
-13 LKKALLKM
+13 M
-21 SNTEVRES
+21 SEVTHASTEGGT
-29 ESSARYRIAVDTGG
+29 ARYRIAVDTGG

-49 VGNNSGDMA
+49 VGSDSGEMA

-69 FTGFEGAVHRAAE
+69 FTGFEASVRRAAE
-82 SVGWSG
+82 SVGWTG

-110 TNKVAK
+110 TGRVAR
-116 TALLVT
+116 TALLTTV
-122 DGFADTLLLREGGRR
+122 GFADTLLLREGGRR

-144 AYPPPYI
+144 VYPPPYV
-151 PRHLTFEITERISA
+151 PRHLTFEIRERISS
-165 EGEVLVPLDEEQV
+165 EGEVLLALDEMQV
-178 RSVLHSLADLGIEAI
+178 RETLRALAADGIEAI

-207 QRIAELIKEIL
+207 VRIGELIEEIL

-224 LSNDANPT
+224 LSHQANPS
-232 IREYRRAS
+232 IREYRRSS
-240 AASIDASLK
+240 AAAIDASLK

-255 LGNLREDLVKYG
+255 LGNLRNDLRSFG
-267 FAGDLLVVTSE
+267 FDGDLLVVTSE
-278 GAVLDAE
+278 GAVLDVV

-302 PLVGAAAAPDRETVV
+302 PLVGAAAAPERETVV

-394 YGKGGVEPTVTDACV
+394 YGRGGEEPTVTDACV
-409 VLGYLDV
+409 ALGYLDT

-427 DAAIRAVQSRVAE
+427 VAAVQAIDSRISGA
-440 PLGMDLRQAAQAIL
+440 LAMGTTGAAQAIL
-454 DVSGNQMATATRQAA
+454 DVSANHMATAIRQAS
-469 LEQGVDPRGALMVA
+469 LEQGVDPRGALIVA
-483 GGGAGAMVAALIGDI
+483 GGGAGAMVAAAIGML
-498 LETDTVLVPAT
+498 LEADTVLIPAT

-527 LSPLHNDTRNFDA
+527 LAPLHNNTRAFNA
-540 GSAQTAVTELTAKA
+540 SSAARAVEELTGKA
-554 ETFAQRFTHVSN
+554 HAFAARFHGVGE
-566 DAEFSYFVDARYPGQ
+566 DAEFTYFVDARYPGQ

-586 VYLDS
+586 VFLDG
-591 APDPQGGAAETIE
+591 APDASGDAAATIE
-604 QAFHAEHDRRNGT
+604 RAFHEEHDRRNGT
-617 HDSAS
+617 HDPES
-622 RVEIITWGVRVEIP
+622 RVEIIAWGVRVEVARP
-636 RHEQLKDAEHV
+636 EQLADSAGSSDAAQ
-647 GIESEVHRTDEIV
+647 IHRTDPII
-660 FGGSPYSTPRYRGVT
+660 FGGEVYETHRYRGVT
-675 LSPGQHISGPAIIDQ
+675 LGPGDHIEGPAVIDQ

-695 VVPPEWDANLDARS
+695 VVPPEWNATLDDRS
-709 NIYLN
+709 NIYLT

>member
-1 MCPKPA
+1 
-7 LYKRHI
+7 
-13 LKKALLKM
+13 M
-21 SNTEVRES
+21 SAVHTQPGGGET
-29 ESSARYRIAVDTGG
+29 RYRIAVDTGG

-49 VGNNSGDMA
+49 VGSSTGDMA

-69 FTGFEGAVHRAAE
+69 FTGFEASVRRAAE

-88 DEVLRNADV
+88 DDVLRNADV

-110 TNKVAK
+110 TGKVAK
-116 TALLVT
+116 TALLIT

-137 DAFDSKA
+137 DAFDSRA
-144 AYPPPYI
+144 AYPGGYI
-151 PRHLTFEITERISA
+151 PRALTYEIRERISA
-165 EGEVLVPLDEEQV
+165 EGEILIPLDEEHV
-178 RSVLHSLADLGIEAI
+178 REVLRTLEAEGVE
-193 AVACLWSIINDAHE
+193 AVAVSCLWSIINDAHE
-207 QRIAELIKEIL
+207 RRIAELIEEIL

-224 LSNDANPT
+224 LSNRANPT
-232 IREYRRAS
+232 IREYRRTS

-255 LGNLREDLVKYG
+255 LGNLRADLVEFG
-267 FAGDLLVVTSE
+267 FGGDLLVVTSE
-278 GAVLDAE
+278 GAVLDVV

-302 PLVGAAAAPDRETVV
+302 PLVGAAAAPDSETVV

-394 YGKGGVEPTVTDACV
+394 YGRGGEEPTVTDACV
-409 VLGYLDV
+409 VLGYLDT

-427 DAAIRAVQSRVAE
+427 EAAVRAIDSRISG
-440 PLGMDLRQAAQAIL
+440 PMKMDTLQAAQAIL
-454 DVSGNQMATATRQAA
+454 DVSANHMATAIRQAA
-469 LEQGVDPRGALMVA
+469 LEHGVDPRGALIVA
-483 GGGAGAMVAALIGDI
+483 GGGAGAMVAAAIGI
-498 LETDTVLVPAT
+498 LLDADTVLIPAT

-527 LSPLHNDTRNFDA
+527 LSPLHNNTRAFDA
-540 GSAQTAVTELTAKA
+540 ESATRAVSEVREKA
-554 ETFAQRFTHVSN
+554 RVFADRFDGVGAE
-566 DAEFSYFVDARYPGQ
+566 AEFTYFVDARYPGQ

-586 VYLDS
+586 VYLDT
-591 APDPQGGAAETIE
+591 APHAYGNAATVIE
-604 QAFHAEHDRRNGT
+604 RAFHEEHDRRNGT
-617 HDSAS
+617 HDANS

-636 RHEQLKDAEHV
+636 RPERLN
-647 GIESEVHRTDEIV
+647 ESRVAPTGPQAHRTDPIV
-660 FGGSPYSTPRYRGVT
+660 FGGESYPTRRLRGGT
-675 LSPGQHISGPAIIDQ
+675 LGPGDHVVGPAVIDQ

-695 VVPPEWDANLDARS
+695 VVPPEWDATLDDRS
-709 NIYLN
+709 NIYLT

>member
-1 MCPKPA
+1 
-7 LYKRHI
+7 
-13 LKKALLKM
+13 M
-21 SNTEVRES
+21 SDVQTQPGE
-29 ESSARYRIAVDTGG
+29 ARYRIAVDTGG

-49 VGNNSGDMA
+49 VGSNSGDMA

-69 FTGFEGAVHRAAE
+69 FTGFEASVRRAAE

-88 DEVLRNADV
+88 DDVLRNADV

-110 TNKVAK
+110 TGKVAK
-116 TALLVT
+116 TALLTT

-151 PRHLTFEITERISA
+151 PRQLTFEITERISA
-165 EGEVLVPLDEEQV
+165 EGDILVELDEEQV
-178 RSVLHSLADLGIEAI
+178 REVLGSFKEQGIEAV
-193 AVACLWSIINDAHE
+193 AVSFLWSIINDAHE
-207 QRIAELIKEIL
+207 KRAAELIQEIL

-224 LSNDANPT
+224 LSNAANPT
-232 IREYRRAS
+232 IREYRRSS

-255 LGNLREDLVKYG
+255 LGKLRSDLQEYG

-278 GAVLDAE
+278 GAVLDVA

-302 PLVGAAAAPDRETVV
+302 PLVGAAAAPDHDTVV

-326 DVSLVEKGV
+326 DVSLVENGV

-394 YGKGGVEPTVTDACV
+394 YGRGGEEPTVTDACV
-409 VLGYLDV
+409 ALGYLDT
-416 EGFEGGFTLDR
+416 EGFEGGFTLNR
-427 DAAIRAVQSRVAE
+427 EAAIKAIDTRIAG
-440 PLGMDLRQAAQAIL
+440 PLKMDTLQAAQAIL
-454 DVSGNQMATATRQAA
+454 DVSANHMATAIRQSA
-469 LEQGVDPRGALMVA
+469 LEQGVDPRGALIVA
-483 GGGAGAMVAALIGDI
+483 GGGAGAMVAAIIGKL
-498 LETDTVLVPAT
+498 LEADTVLIPAT

-527 LSPLHNDTRNFDA
+527 LSPLHNDTRSFDA
-540 GSAQTAVTELTAKA
+540 GSASRAVEDLTAKA
-554 ETFAQRFTHVSN
+554 EVFVKRFDGVGEAPKVT
-566 DAEFSYFVDARYPGQ
+566 YFVDARYPGQ

-586 VYLDS
+586 VYLDA
-591 APDPQGGAAETIE
+591 APDTSGDAAGIIE
-604 QAFHAEHDRRNGT
+604 RAFHEEHDRRNGT
-617 HDSAS
+617 HDPDS

-636 RHEQLKDAEHV
+636 RPEHTRS
-647 GIESEVHRTDEIV
+647 ESELSRTAEIHRTDSIV
-660 FGGSPYSTPRYRGVT
+660 FGGDPFSTQRYRGVT
-675 LSPGQHISGPAIIDQ
+675 LAPRDKIVGPAVIDQ

-695 VVPPEWDANLDARS
+695 VVPPEWDATLDDRS
-709 NIYLN
+709 NIYLT

>member
-1 MCPKPA
+1 M
-7 LYKRHI
+7 
-13 LKKALLKM
+13 
-21 SNTEVRES
+21 TEAQTNSPGRD
-29 ESSARYRIAVDTGG
+29 ARYRIAVDTGG

-49 VGNNSGDMA
+49 LGSDSGDMA

-69 FTGFEGAVHRAAE
+69 FTGFEAAVRRAAE

-88 DEVLRNADV
+88 DEVLRDADV

-110 TNKVAK
+110 TGKIAK

-122 DGFADTLLLREGGRR
+122 EGFADTLLLREGGRR

-144 AYPPPYI
+144 AYPGPYI
-151 PRHLTFEITERISA
+151 PRRLTHEIRERINS

-178 RSVLHSLADLGIEAI
+178 RSALKTLVDEGVEAI
-193 AVACLWSIINDAHE
+193 AVSFLWSIMNDAHE
-207 QRIAELIKEIL
+207 GRLAELIEEIL

-224 LSNDANPT
+224 LSHQANPT
-232 IREYRRAS
+232 IREYRRSS

-255 LGNLREDLVKYG
+255 LGNLRSDLVKYG
-267 FAGDLLVVTSE
+267 FTGDLLVVTSE
-278 GAVLDAE
+278 GAVLDVA

-326 DVSLVEKGV
+326 DVSLVESGV

-394 YGKGGVEPTVTDACV
+394 YGRGGEEPTVTDACV
-409 VLGYLDV
+409 VLGYLDAS
-416 EGFEGGFTLDR
+416 GFEGGFTLDR
-427 DAAIRAVQSRVAE
+427 DAAVRAIESRIAG
-440 PLGMDLRQAAQAIL
+440 PLGMTVEQAAQAIL
-454 DVSGNQMATATRQAA
+454 DVSVNHMATAIRQAS
-469 LEQGVDPRGALMVA
+469 LEQGVDPRGALIVA
-483 GGGAGAMVAALIGDI
+483 GGGAGAMVAAAIGVL
-498 LETDTVLVPAT
+498 LEADTVLIPTT

-527 LSPLHNDTRNFDA
+527 LSPLHNDTHAFDA
-540 GSAQTAVTELTAKA
+540 ESATRAVEELKVKAAEFAARFDGVGTAAELT
-554 ETFAQRFTHVSN
+554 
-566 DAEFSYFVDARYPGQ
+566 YFVDARYPGQ

-586 VYLDS
+586 VHLDEV
-591 APDPQGGAAETIE
+591 PNIRGGAADVIAR
-604 QAFHAEHDRRNGT
+604 AFHAEHDRRNGT
-617 HDSAS
+617 HDAQS
-622 RVEIITWGVRVEIP
+622 RVEIITWGVRVEVP
-636 RHEQLKDAEHV
+636 RPEQLKDAV
-647 GIESEVHRTDEIV
+647 AGSGSPESHRTDPMT
-660 FGGSPYSTPRYRGVT
+660 FGGASFDTTRFRGVT
-675 LSPGQHISGPAIIDQ
+675 LGPGGKIAGPAVIDQ

-695 VVPPEWDANLDARS
+695 VVPPEWDATLDDRS
-709 NIYLN
+709 NIYLT

>member
-1 MCPKPA
+1 
-7 LYKRHI
+7 
-13 LKKALLKM
+13 M
-21 SNTEVRES
+21 SEFDLQTG
-29 ESSARYRIAVDTGG
+29 AAPTRYRIAVDTGG

-49 VGNNSGDMA
+49 VGSDTGDMA

-69 FTGFEGAVHRAAE
+69 FTGFEASVRRAAE
-82 SVGWSG
+82 SVGWTG
-88 DEVLRNADV
+88 DDVLRNADV

-110 TNKVAK
+110 TGKVAR
-116 TALLVT
+116 TALLIT

-137 DAFDSKA
+137 DAFDSRA

-151 PRHLTFEITERISA
+151 PRAMTFEIHERISA
-165 EGEVLVPLDEEQV
+165 EGDILIPLDEDQV
-178 RSVLHSLADLGIEAI
+178 RGVLQTLAAERIEAV
-193 AVACLWSIINDAHE
+193 AVSCLWSIINDAHE
-207 QRIAELIKEIL
+207 RRIAELIEELL

-224 LSNDANPT
+224 LSHEANPT
-232 IREYRRAS
+232 IREYRRSS

-255 LGNLREDLVKYG
+255 LGNLRADLVEYG
-267 FAGDLLVVTSE
+267 FSGDLLVVTSE
-278 GAVLDAE
+278 GAVLDVV

-302 PLVGAAAAPDRETVV
+302 PLVGAAAAPDRDTVV

-354 LSSVAVSSIGAG
+354 LSSVAVTSIGAG

-394 YGKGGVEPTVTDACV
+394 YGRGGEEPTVTDACV
-409 VLGYLDV
+409 ALGYLDA

-427 DAAIRAVQSRVAE
+427 KAAVRAIDTRVAG
-440 PLGMDLRQAAQAIL
+440 PMKMGTLQAAQAIL
-454 DVSGNQMATATRQAA
+454 DVSANHMATAIRQSA
-469 LEQGVDPRGALMVA
+469 LEQGVDPRGALIVA
-483 GGGAGAMVAALIGDI
+483 GGGAGAMVAAAIGI
-498 LETDTVLVPAT
+498 LLETDTVLIPAT

-527 LSPLHNDTRNFDA
+527 LSPLHNDTRRFD
-540 GSAQTAVTELTAKA
+540 SASAERAIDDLFDKAK
-554 ETFAQRFTHVSN
+554 TFAARFSGIE
-566 DAEFSYFVDARYPGQ
+566 AAPEFTYFVDARYPGQ

-586 VYLDS
+586 VRLGS
-591 APDPQGGAAETIE
+591 AHAGLSNAASTIE
-604 QAFHAEHDRRNGT
+604 RAFHEEHDRRNGT
-617 HDSAS
+617 HDPDS

-636 RHEQLKDAEHV
+636 RPERLHDSAKVKGA
-647 GIESEVHRTDEIV
+647 SEVHRIEPVV
-660 FGGSPYSTPRYRGVT
+660 FGGKSFDTTRYRGVT
-675 LSPGQHISGPAIIDQ
+675 LGPGDKVPGPAVIDQ

-695 VVPPEWDANLDARS
+695 VVPPEWDATLDDRS
-709 NIYLN
+709 NIYLT

>member
-1 MCPKPA
+1 
-7 LYKRHI
+7 
-13 LKKALLKM
+13 M
-21 SNTEVRES
+21 SEVQTQPGE
-29 ESSARYRIAVDTGG
+29 ARYRIAVDTGG

-49 VGNNSGDMA
+49 VGSNSGDMA

-69 FTGFEGAVHRAAE
+69 FTGFEASVRRAAE

-88 DEVLRNADV
+88 DDVLRNADV

-110 TNKVAK
+110 TGKVAR
-116 TALLVT
+116 TALLTT

-151 PRHLTFEITERISA
+151 PRYLTFQITERISS
-165 EGEVLVPLDEEQV
+165 EGDILVALDEEQV
-178 RSVLHSLADLGIEAI
+178 REVLGSFKEQGIEAV
-193 AVACLWSIINDAHE
+193 AVSFLWSIINDAHE
-207 QRIAELIKEIL
+207 KRVAELIQEIL

-224 LSNDANPT
+224 LSNAANPT
-232 IREYRRAS
+232 IREYRRSS

-255 LGNLREDLVKYG
+255 LGKLRSDLQKYG

-278 GAVLDAE
+278 GAVLDVA

-302 PLVGAAAAPDRETVV
+302 PLVGAAAAPDHDTVV

-326 DVSLVEKGV
+326 DVSLVENGV

-394 YGKGGVEPTVTDACV
+394 YGRGGEEPTVTDACV
-409 VLGYLDV
+409 ALGYLDT
-416 EGFEGGFTLDR
+416 EGFEGGFTLNR
-427 DAAIRAVQSRVAE
+427 EAAIKAIDTRIAG
-440 PLGMDLRQAAQAIL
+440 PLKMDTLQAAQAIL
-454 DVSGNQMATATRQAA
+454 DVSANHMATAIRQSA
-469 LEQGVDPRGALMVA
+469 LEQGVDPRGALIVA
-483 GGGAGAMVAALIGDI
+483 GGGAGAMVAAIIGRL
-498 LETDTVLVPAT
+498 LEADTVLIPAT

-527 LSPLHNDTRNFDA
+527 LSPLHNDTRSFDA
-540 GSAQTAVTELTAKA
+540 GSASRAVEDLTAKA
-554 ETFAQRFTHVSN
+554 EVFVKRFDGVGEAPKVT
-566 DAEFSYFVDARYPGQ
+566 YFVDARYPGQ

-586 VYLDS
+586 VYLDA
-591 APDPQGGAAETIE
+591 APDTSGDAAGIIE
-604 QAFHAEHDRRNGT
+604 RAFHEEHDRRNGT
-617 HDSAS
+617 HDPDS

-636 RHEQLKDAEHV
+636 RSEHTKS
-647 GIESEVHRTDEIV
+647 ESELSRTAEIHRTDSIV
-660 FGGSPYSTPRYRGVT
+660 FGGKPFSTQRYRGVT
-675 LSPGQHISGPAIIDQ
+675 LAPRDKIVGPAVIDQ

-695 VVPPEWDANLDARS
+695 VVPPEWDATLDERS
-709 NIYLN
+709 NIYLT